1 MKKKFMW
8 FIVALIIVIAICGAI
23 IYWLRPTKYTV
34 TQYASESGNQS
45 LIYSITDNKGHL
57 VLVDG
62 GWEQDAEQV
71 KNIIN
76 INGGK
81 VDAWILTH
89 PHEDHI
95 WAFNTI
101 MRDSDIK
108 VGKIY
113 VSDFDYDIYKSKAA
127 EWDAFWAYEDFL
139 SVTSKMDNLCELKAG
154 DEVAVIGLDMKIY
167 NSYSNKIEGTDA
179 ANDGSLMFELSG
191 EEESIL
197 FCGDVGK
204 SMSDTLISQW
214 GEELKA
220 DYIQMGHHGNG
231 GLSEGFYRMVHPK
244 VGFFDAPDWLMYPEE
259 GSGYTTPINRE
270 IMESMGCKI
279 YSYDTAP
286 NIVEFK

>member
-71 KNIIN
+71 KKIIN
-76 INGGK
+76 ANGGK
-81 VDAWILTH
+81 VEAWILTH

-113 VSDFDYDIYKSKAA
+113 VSDFNYDAYKSQAA
-127 EWDAFWAYEDFL
+127 DWDAFWAYEDFL
-139 SVTSKMDNLCELKAG
+139 SVTSKMDNICELKAG

-167 NSYSNKIEGTDA
+167 NSYSNKVEGDA

-191 EEESIL
+191 KEESIL

-244 VGFFDAPDWLMYPEE
+244 VAFFDAPDWLMYPEE
-259 GSGYTTPINRE
+259 GSSYTTPINRE

-279 YSYDTAP
+279 YSYSTAP